1 MSAQTSAKP
10 GSLLADLPDFSIT
23 FPNGARIWK
32 SLCTKRDRKAFPAG
46 YTGAMMEIV
55 QWTGLFGGI
64 DAWQFAMIV
73 TAALLVGFSKT
84 GIGGVVM
91 IVVPLLAAVFGGKA
105 STGILLP
112 MLIIGDV
119 FAVAYYRRHGDWAG
133 IRRLLPWTIA
143 GLIAG
148 ILVGNLIDDQLFVL
162 LIAVSVL
169 ACLCILVVLETRGSR
184 VNPPDGTWFYALIGL
199 IAGFCTM
206 IGNVAGPIFAVYLLA
221 RRYDKQSFLGTSAWF
236 FMVINV
242 IKLPLQIFFWK
253 NIGVQTLLMSATMI
267 PAILVGAVIG
277 VAVVRRVP
285 EKPFRWLVIGMTFV
299 AVIRLL
305 V

>member
-1 MSAQTSAKP
+1 MGET
-10 GSLLADLPDFSIT
+10 
-23 FPNGARIWK
+23 
-32 SLCTKRDRKAFPAG
+32 
-46 YTGAMMEIV
+46 M
-55 QWTGLFGGI
+55 QWAGLFGGM
-64 DAWQFAMIV
+64 DTWQFAMIV
-73 TAALLVGFSKT
+73 AAALLVGFSKT

-112 MLIIGDV
+112 MLIIGDI
-119 FAVAYYRRHGDWAG
+119 FAVTWYHRHGDWAG

-148 ILVGNLIDDQLFVL
+148 IGIGNLIDDRLFVL
-162 LIAVSVL
+162 LIGVSVL
-169 ACLCILVVLETRGSR
+169 VCLCILVVLETKGSR
-184 VNPPDGTWFYALIGL
+184 VHPPDGTWFFALIGL
-199 IAGFCTM
+199 TAGFCTM
-206 IGNVAGPIFAVYLLA
+206 IGNVAGPIFSVYLLA
-221 RRYDKQSFLGTSAWF
+221 RRYDKQGFLGTSAWF
-236 FMVINV
+236 FMVINL